1 MSKRNLLLLL
11 LAVIIISLVGFFL
24 IRGNDKTEQIVYED
38 TLTISKEYL
47 ALRYKTDNVL
57 TNAKDYETYD
67 AWNEEMNSVIQAW
80 EDLEAKVLKLEENAE
95 AISQETTAFNF
106 SSKAYAYN
114 TKEVQAVIESAPA
127 GRTVR
132 TLAKHFGVDVKKAQ
146 LILNQSQDMAT
157 REAWGEA
164 GDTFEKLENQAI
176 VVKDTC
182 KVAVY
187 VGGVVATG
195 GAAGFATAGTLAQV
209 TVVVTGVDLALE
221 VTDDGAQIALGDKN
235 KVSSF
240 VKDVR
245 TVTEPIATV
254 LTVTNIP
261 SNLGKAFGKFEA
273 VNVGLEQFRASA
285 QEGKV
290 IGVDLKNFE
299 YHPPFQVIKNT
310 KYPGEVTVAELE
322 KTEVEDWIKSINKD
336 YKPMTNEEVK
346 EFVEDISKELEQKES
361 VIDKPEDIS
370 NVESN
375 ENKEEIN
382 SDNNDIQIIKI
393 VNVSSDSFMMDMC
406 YSSKCW
412 DDLAANPVEDRDLG
426 GIYTL
431 GKVFGNGEGFES
443 GFRPAD
449 MKSGGKLVETSAN
462 GYRITVYFAIAPFE
476 GPENKI
482 IEYGTWLS
490 ESVEINANYG
500 DEPVIEWDGS
510 SLKQVK

>member
-1 MSKRNLLLLL
+1 MSKRNFLLLLL
-11 LAVIIISLVGFFL
+11 GILLLSLGGFFFL
-24 IRGNDKTEQIVYED
+24 RSNNTEQRVYKD

-57 TNAKDYETYD
+57 TNAEEYESYD
-67 AWNEEMNSVIQAW
+67 TWNEEMNSIIEQW
-80 EDLEAKVLKLEENAE
+80 GEFESKVLELEKNAE
-95 AISQETTAFNF
+95 EISKETDAFNIM
-106 SSKAYAYN
+106 SKAYAYD

-187 VGGVVATG
+187 VGGVVVTG
-195 GAAGFATAGTLAQV
+195 GGVGIVAQAT
-209 TVVVTGVDLALE
+209 TVVVGVDLALE
-221 VTDDGAQIALGDKN
+221 VTEDGAQIALGDRN

-245 TVTEPIATV
+245 TVTEPIATI
-254 LTVTNIP
+254 LTITNIP
-261 SNLGKAFGKFEA
+261 GNLGNAFGRFEA
-273 VNVGLEQFRASA
+273 VNVGLEEFRSTA

-290 IGVDLKNFE
+290 VGIDLKNFE

-322 KTEVEDWIKSINKD
+322 KAEVEEWIKSVNKD
-336 YKPMTNEEVK
+336 YTPMTSEEVK
-346 EFVEDISKELEQKES
+346 EFVESIELGEKGSVVEESKDVSSEES
-361 VIDKPEDIS
+361 SEK
-370 NVESN
+370 
-375 ENKEEIN
+375 KEESSSN
-382 SDNNDIQIIKI
+382 DNDIQIVEI
-393 VNVSSDSFMMDMC
+393 VNVSSNSYMIDTCF
-406 YSSKCW
+406 SSTCW
-412 DDLAANPVEDRDLG
+412 DNLNADPSQDRDLG

-431 GKVFGNGEGFES
+431 GKVFGNGEGFET
-443 GFRPAD
+443 GFRISD
-449 MKSGGKLVETSAN
+449 MKRDKVTL
-462 GYRITVYFAIAPFE
+462 YFAIALFE
-476 GPENKI
+476 GPKNKT

-490 ESVEINANYG
+490 ESIEITPNNG
-500 DEPVIEWDGS
+500 DEPVVIEWDGS
-510 SLKQVK
+510 SLRQAR

>member
-1 MSKRNLLLLL
+1 MSKRNLFLLL
-11 LAVIIISLVGFFL
+11 LAIIPISLVGFFL
-24 IRGNDKTEQIVYED
+24 IRGKDKTEQIVYED
-38 TLTISKEYL
+38 TLSISKEYL
-47 ALRYKTDNVL
+47 SLRYKTENVL
-57 TNAKDYETYD
+57 VNAKDYESYD
-67 AWNEEMNSVIQAW
+67 AWNTDVELIIQAW
-80 EDLEAKVLKLEENAE
+80 ENLEAKVLKLEENASK
-95 AISQETTAFNF
+95 ISEETTASNLL
-106 SSKAYAYN
+106 SKVYAYD

-221 VTDDGAQIALGDKN
+221 VTEDGAQIALGDRN

-245 TVTEPIATV
+245 TVTEPIATI
-254 LTVTNIP
+254 LTITNIP
-261 SNLGKAFGKFEA
+261 GNLGNAFGRFEA
-273 VNVGLEQFRASA
+273 VNVGLEEFRSTA

-290 IGVDLKNFE
+290 VGIDLKNFE

-322 KTEVEDWIKSINKD
+322 KAEVEEWIKSVNKD
-336 YKPMTNEEVK
+336 YEPMTSEEVK
-346 EFVEDISKELEQKES
+346 EFVESIELGEKASVVEESKNES
-361 VIDKPEDIS
+361 SE
-370 NVESN
+370 ESS
-375 ENKEEIN
+375 EKKEESSSN
-382 SDNNDIQIIKI
+382 NNDIQIVKI
-393 VNVSSDSFMMDMC
+393 VNVSSNSYMIDTCF
-406 YSSKCW
+406 SSTCW
-412 DDLAANPVEDRDLG
+412 DNLDADPSQDRDLG

-431 GKVFGNGEGFES
+431 GKVFGNGEGFET
-443 GFRPAD
+443 GFRISD
-449 MKSGGKLVETSAN
+449 MKRDRVTL
-462 GYRITVYFAIAPFE
+462 YFAIAPFE
-476 GPENKI
+476 GPKNKT

-490 ESVEINANYG
+490 ESIEITPNYK
-500 DEPVIEWDGS
+500 DEPVVIEWDGNT
-510 SLKQVK
+510 LRQAE

>member
-1 MSKRNLLLLL
+1 MSKRNLILLSFG
-11 LAVIIISLVGFFL
+11 IIVLSLVGFFL

-38 TLTISKEYL
+38 TLKISKQYL
-47 ALRYKTDNVL
+47 GLRYKTENVL
-57 TNAKDYETYD
+57 VNAKDYESYD
-67 AWNEEMNSVIQAW
+67 AWDTDVLSIIQEW
-80 EDLEAKVLKLEENAE
+80 GELEAKVLKLEENAE
-95 AISQETTAFNF
+95 KISQEKTAFNF
-106 SSKAYAYN
+106 SSKAYAYD

-127 GRTVR
+127 GRTIR

-164 GDTFEKLENQAI
+164 GDSFEKLENQAI
-176 VVKDTC
+176 VIKDSC

-221 VTDDGAQIALGDKN
+221 VTEDGAQIALGDKN

-254 LTVTNIP
+254 LTITNIP
-261 SNLGKAFGKFEA
+261 SNLGKAIGKFEA
-273 VNVGLEQFRASA
+273 VNVGLEQLRASA

-290 IGVDLKNFE
+290 IGIDLKNFE

-322 KTEVEDWIKSINKD
+322 RAEVEDWIKSINKD

-346 EFVEDISKELEQKES
+346 EY
-361 VIDKPEDIS
+361 IS
-370 NVESN
+370 NVSEVS
-375 ENKEEIN
+375 EPKEEVVNEEEEEFTEESTPKGEISYSEWDNWGDEDSRYKGDLIEKFGDPDVITTN
-382 SDNNDIQIIKI
+382 SSGKEVWIYLDLVYNSSGNTCSPVYTFYSTDQTATRKCESK
-393 VNVSSDSFMMDMC
+393 VNV
-406 YSSKCW
+406 
-412 DDLAANPVEDRDLG
+412 DR
-426 GIYTL
+426 
-431 GKVFGNGEGFES
+431 
-443 GFRPAD
+443 
-449 MKSGGKLVETSAN
+449 
-462 GYRITVYFAIAPFE
+462 
-476 GPENKI
+476 I
-482 IEYGTWLS
+482 I
-490 ESVEINANYG
+490 NNN
-500 DEPVIEWDGS
+500 
-510 SLKQVK
+510 